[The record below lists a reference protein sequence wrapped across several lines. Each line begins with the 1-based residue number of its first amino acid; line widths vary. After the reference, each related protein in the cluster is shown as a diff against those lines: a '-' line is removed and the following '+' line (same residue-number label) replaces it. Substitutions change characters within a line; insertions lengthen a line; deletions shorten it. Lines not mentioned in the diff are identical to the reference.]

1 MRDEGIGI
9 SPEHIGHIFDK
20 FYQEDDAHSSVG
32 NELGLSL
39 VYRIVQLSQGEIS
52 VESQKG
58 IGTVFTVI
66 LPCASDP

>member
-1 MRDEGIGI
+1 M
-9 SPEHIGHIFDK
+9 GHIFDK
-20 FYQEDDAHSSVG
+20 FYQEDAAHSSVG
-32 NELGLSL
+32 NGLGLSL